1 MTDQD
6 TRLVLERLLRLRDRR
21 EPLVAQIA
29 EWVGAGIIE
38 GRLEPGQDLN
48 SVDLSRR
55 FETSR
60 TPVREALML
69 LEQEGLVEMKARRR
83 PRVAAPT
90 PQDIRDIYQVRK
102 NLLSMLAGLLVERAD
117 DEELAELRTRVERM
131 RKLADGGDVDGYF
144 WNHVL
149 LQERMAEIVGNPTLK
164 QILDSLALRTLML
177 RHLSLTLVEP
187 ARPQRRLPGTAAPG
201 LRGAGR
207 GAGLRPDRG
216 GDRTGAAGRGG
227 AVGAGRRGTRTQAR
241 TRPSRGFVTS
251 ATSATTPPGER
262 PLGVHFA
269 VRGEVAACHPGR
281 LLRREV
287 DRAPGDVLRPSDPAR
302 RDPGRQRLPGR
313 AVVCPCGLG
322 CGRHQESVKELEAQE
337 GM

>member
-1 MTDQD
+1 MTVQD
-6 TRLVLERLLRLRDRR
+6 THLVLERLLRLRDRR

-131 RKLADGGDVDGYF
+131 RELADDGDVDGYF

-149 LQERMAEIVGNPTLK
+149 LQERMSEIVGNPTLK

-177 RHLSLTLVEP
+177 RHLSLTRAGRLAHSVDDQERLLQACEERDGELASALIAGATVRAQRAVEEQLEQDGAARGRKP
-187 ARPQRRLPGTAAPG
+187 AR
-201 LRGAGR
+201 
-207 GAGLRPDRG
+207 
-216 GDRTGAAGRGG
+216 
-227 AVGAGRRGTRTQAR
+227 GRR
-241 TRPSRGFVTS
+241 
-251 ATSATTPPGER
+251 
-262 PLGVHFA
+262 
-269 VRGEVAACHPGR
+269 AA
-281 LLRREV
+281 
-287 DRAPGDVLRPSDPAR
+287 S
-302 RDPGRQRLPGR
+302 
-313 AVVCPCGLG
+313 
-322 CGRHQESVKELEAQE
+322 
-337 GM
+337 

>member
-29 EWVGAGIIE
+29 AWVGAGIIE

-55 FETSR
+55 FATSR

-117 DEELAELRTRVERM
+117 EEELAELRTRVERM

-149 LQERMAEIVGNPTLK
+149 FQERMTEIVGNPTLK

-177 RHLSLTLVEP
+177 RHLGLT
-187 ARPQRRLPGTAAPG
+187 R
-201 LRGAGR
+201 AGR
-207 GAGLRPDRG
+207 LAHSVDDQERLLQACEERDGELASALIAGATVRALRAVEERLEQD
-216 GDRTGAAGRGG
+216 GAAR
-227 AVGAGRRGTRTQAR
+227 GRRPAGGRR
-241 TRPSRGFVTS
+241 
-251 ATSATTPPGER
+251 
-262 PLGVHFA
+262 
-269 VRGEVAACHPGR
+269 AA
-281 LLRREV
+281 
-287 DRAPGDVLRPSDPAR
+287 S
-302 RDPGRQRLPGR
+302 
-313 AVVCPCGLG
+313 
-322 CGRHQESVKELEAQE
+322 
-337 GM
+337 